1 MFKELSFTLRART
14 EFVLGWVSIVWFTS
28 VVGSSDVIHLSNNSF
43 IRQSTRELEL
53 QTSPQVVAQC
63 GKNVTLECDVSS
75 SSEFDIKKFAWMTA
89 ESKHLCQLDDGKFDR
104 EVLCESKAER
114 LNKHW
119 LRHRL
124 TLTLTNMMPANQG
137 EYICKL
143 YSSLGV
149 KNNRTVVTL
158 EECLGS
164 FDFSNNQSHVECQF
178 HGVYPD
184 GTVHWL
190 QGSSNLTDSSTT
202 QTEQD
207 QHGLY
212 NVKSTL
218 KIQPGNMSQPYNCS
232 LWIPASMKYLSSQK
246 LDVTKPAARNT
257 SSGSSVKLQ
266 WICIMVGTLM
276 AKFIM

>member
-1 MFKELSFTLRART
+1 MFKELSFILRART

-28 VVGSSDVIHLSNNSF
+28 IVGSSNVIHLSNNTFS
-43 IRQSTRELEL
+43 RQSTRELEL

-89 ESKHLCQLDDGKFDR
+89 ESKHLCQLEDGKLDHK
-104 EVLCESKAER
+104 VLCESKAEP
-114 LNKHW
+114 LNKH
-119 LRHRL
+119 RHRL

-149 KNNRTVVTL
+149 ENRRTVVTL

-178 HGVYPD
+178 HGVYPN

-190 QGSSNLTDSSTT
+190 QGSSNLTDSATT

-212 NVKSTL
+212 NVTSTL
-218 KIQPGNMSQPYNCS
+218 KVQPGDMSQPYTCS

-246 LDVTKPAARNT
+246 LDVVKPPIPDT

-276 AKFIM
+276 VKFII